1 MPTDDSPDRPRRPN
15 QTSRTLVL
23 GGARSGKSAHA
34 EELTQALA
42 GAGRVRYVATSH
54 RDPDDHDW
62 EHRIAQH
69 RDRRPGSWLTVET
82 AHRRDLVDQLR
93 SPTEA
98 AATLVD
104 DLGTWL
110 TVELD
115 GAAAWESPRG
125 SITPRTDELVA
136 SVRDYRGALVLVTP
150 EVGLGVIPETRSGRL
165 FRDEIGALN
174 ARLAQVCDRVV
185 LVVAGLTMT
194 LKDDPAHE
202 SCGAE
207 VSTRARGQA

>member
-1 MPTDDSPDRPRRPN
+1 MPTADSPDRPSRPN

-82 AHRRDLVDQLR
+82 AHRLDLADQLR

-125 SITPRTDELVA
+125 TITSRTDELVA

-185 LVVAGLTMT
+185 LVVAGLTMI
-194 LKDDPAHE
+194 LKDDPARE
-202 SCGAE
+202 SRGPE